1 MLRQVLGQLVILVV
15 LVVAGG
21 SAVADH
27 HEKKASPPSADPSKP
42 GGAYAF
48 RAKLP
53 DGFSVPPHWHP
64 MEENITVPR

>member
-21 SAVADH
+21 SAVAD